1 MIGAGKIKQYSNIL
15 EKPLSKGKQEV
26 SLSAFAFLFSE
37 LVQYNQ
43 TQVDNISELERRL
56 EDAGYAVGAR
66 VLELLCH
73 RDKGNRRETRLLGI
87 LSFVHSTVWKVL
99 FGKVA
104 DSLEKGTEHEDEY
117 MISEKDLLV
126 NKFISVPKDMGT
138 FNCGAFVAGIV
149 RGVLDG
155 AGFPAVVTAHFVPME
170 GQQRPR
176 TTILIKFA
184 EEVLR
189 REASS
194 SISQLSEPPIPS
206 SAQKMSGEEV
216 AVAQPEAPAAL
227 GEPMDINSA
236 LPLVVRK
243 SQAHGGLARG
253 LHEAA
258 KAIEKHNAHLCIL
271 AEDCDQPDYVKLVKA
286 LCADHNVKVLR
297 APSSKTLG
305 EWAGLCKID
314 SEGKA
319 RKVVGCSCVVVK
331 DYGEQH
337 EAVEVVQ
344 QHKD

>member
-1 MIGAGKIKQYSNIL
+1 MLLGWVVATIPS
-15 EKPLSKGKQEV
+15 
-26 SLSAFAFLFSE
+26 SAFNF
-37 LVQYNQ
+37 
-43 TQVDNISELERRL
+43 
-56 EDAGYAVGAR
+56 
-66 VLELLCH
+66 
-73 RDKGNRRETRLLGI
+73 
-87 LSFVHSTVWKVL
+87 LSFYVFRPQKKQPKTLKSENHYICSTL
-99 FGKVA
+99 CIPPPP
-104 DSLEKGTEHEDEY
+104 SRQ
-117 MISEKDLLV
+117 I
-126 NKFISVPKDMGT
+126 
-138 FNCGAFVAGIV
+138 
-149 RGVLDG
+149 
-155 AGFPAVVTAHFVPME
+155 
-170 GQQRPR
+170 
-176 TTILIKFA
+176 
-184 EEVLR
+184 
-189 REASS
+189 SS
-194 SISQLSEPPIPS
+194 SISQLSEPPTPIPS